1 MLLEHGA
8 NVGAKD
14 NEGETAFQMASE
26 SAVGRD
32 EIMKLLLEH
41 GATAER

>member
-14 NEGETAFQMASE
+14 NEGETAFQMAS
-26 SAVGRD
+26 AVGYD
-32 EIMKLLLEH
+32 EMMKLLLEH